1 MKKSRAARL
10 NLLILLLFLL
20 PLISIGFK
28 LAYYKDTLFGKPIAK
43 ESLVVSQKFKTER
56 NSRDTNNLLLPSQS
70 SHQRI
75 SNEPITNL

>member
-43 ESLVVSQKFKTER
+43 ESLESCEK
-56 NSRDTNNLLLPSQS
+56 
-70 SHQRI
+70 RI
-75 SNEPITNL
+75 LSD